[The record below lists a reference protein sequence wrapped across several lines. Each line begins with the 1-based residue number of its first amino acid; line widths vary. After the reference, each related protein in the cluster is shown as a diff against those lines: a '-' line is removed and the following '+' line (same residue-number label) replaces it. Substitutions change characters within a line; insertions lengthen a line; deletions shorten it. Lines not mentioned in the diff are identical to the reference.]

1 LSVRF
6 NPNPAELTTG
16 YKEHRGGII
25 CSESA
30 RIDSSDPLLSEPTP
44 VNLFHPVLLFKNPFS
59 GSTRWIQ
66 QSRLYLGGA
75 GHNVGSSFMSILM
88 PILVAF
94 HVIVC
99 LLLVLV
105 VLMQR
110 PRSEGLGSA
119 FGGGITDNVFGSQT
133 TNVLA
138 RFTTW
143 MAIGFFGI
151 TLLLSI
157 LTAKMNS
164 GKTDIQK
171 KLMSTP
177 TPEASQPSVE
187 EKTDDAA
194 PAMGL
199 QNAIQT
205 PTPAPAATPAPVETA
220 PAAATPAPTTPA
232 PTAPAPTAPAPTA
245 PAPTA
250 PAPTAPAPTAPAPT
264 APAPTTPAPT
274 APAPAAPPAEPAQN

>member
-1 LSVRF
+1 
-6 NPNPAELTTG
+6 
-16 YKEHRGGII
+16 
-25 CSESA
+25 
-30 RIDSSDPLLSEPTP
+30 
-44 VNLFHPVLLFKNPFS
+44 
-59 GSTRWIQ
+59 
-66 QSRLYLGGA
+66 
-75 GHNVGSSFMSILM
+75 MSILM
-88 PILVAF
+88 PILVAL

-157 LTAKMNS
+157 LTAKLHS

-171 KLMSTP
+171 KLLSSP
-177 TPEASQPSVE
+177 VPEAAAPASQPSAE
-187 EKTDDAA
+187 EKADDAA

-205 PTPAPAATPAPVETA
+205 PTPEATATPAPVDAA
-220 PAAATPAPTTPA
+220 PAATATK
-232 PTAPAPTAPAPTA
+232 
-245 PAPTA
+245 
-250 PAPTAPAPTAPAPT
+250 
-264 APAPTTPAPT
+264 
-274 APAPAAPPAEPAQN
+274 PAAPTPADAAPPAAEPAQN

>member
-1 LSVRF
+1 
-6 NPNPAELTTG
+6 
-16 YKEHRGGII
+16 
-25 CSESA
+25 
-30 RIDSSDPLLSEPTP
+30 
-44 VNLFHPVLLFKNPFS
+44 
-59 GSTRWIQ
+59 
-66 QSRLYLGGA
+66 
-75 GHNVGSSFMSILM
+75 MSILM
-88 PILVAF
+88 PILVAL

-157 LTAKMNS
+157 LTAKLHS

-171 KLMSTP
+171 KLLSSP
-177 TPEASQPSVE
+177 APEAAAPASQPSAE
-187 EKTDDAA
+187 EKADDAA

-205 PTPAPAATPAPVETA
+205 PTPEATATPAPVDAA
-220 PAAATPAPTTPA
+220 PAATATK
-232 PTAPAPTAPAPTA
+232 
-245 PAPTA
+245 
-250 PAPTAPAPTAPAPT
+250 
-264 APAPTTPAPT
+264 
-274 APAPAAPPAEPAQN
+274 PAAPTPADAAPPAAEPAQN

>member
-1 LSVRF
+1 
-6 NPNPAELTTG
+6 
-16 YKEHRGGII
+16 
-25 CSESA
+25 
-30 RIDSSDPLLSEPTP
+30 
-44 VNLFHPVLLFKNPFS
+44 
-59 GSTRWIQ
+59 
-66 QSRLYLGGA
+66 
-75 GHNVGSSFMSILM
+75 MSILM
-88 PILVAF
+88 PILVAL

-157 LTAKMNS
+157 LTAKMHS

-171 KLMSTP
+171 KLLSSP
-177 TPEASQPSVE
+177 APEATAPASQPSAE
-187 EKTDDAA
+187 EKADDAA

-205 PTPAPAATPAPVETA
+205 PTPEATATPAPVDSA
-220 PAAATPAPTTPA
+220 PATPAATATEPAAPTPA
-232 PTAPAPTAPAPTA
+232 D
-245 PAPTA
+245 
-250 PAPTAPAPTAPAPT
+250 
-264 APAPTTPAPT
+264 
-274 APAPAAPPAEPAQN
+274 AAPPAATPVAPAAESAQN